1 MDTRTMQ
8 NNTMKLDKYFIF
20 DFDSTF
26 TKVEALDVLC
36 DISLQ
41 GNPNRESIL
50 HEVQNITNL
59 CMDGKISFRDSLE
72 SRLALLHA
80 NKSHLPALIDYLK
93 KNVSVSFIRNKDFF
107 ATYSDKVYVISNGF
121 KEFIVPIVKEYGISE
136 DHVFANAFIFD
147 EEGNIAGFDKAN
159 VLSGDNGKVQVIKE
173 LELQGDIYVIG
184 DGYNDYKIRAA
195 GLANKFYAFTENIER
210 ASVLE
215 IADHITPSLDEFL
228 YLNKMNTAI
237 SYPKNRIKVL
247 LLENIHH
254 DAERKLKEEG
264 YQVEVHPAAMD
275 EDELSERIKD
285 VSILG
290 IRSKTNVTAKVLE
303 NANRLISLGAFCIGT
318 NQIDLEAC
326 AKKGVAVFNAPYSNT
341 RSVVEL
347 AIGQIIMLMRGI
359 TDKSRDMHQGKWSKS
374 AANSNEIRGKKLG
387 IVGYG
392 SIGAQLSVLAESM
405 GMKVYYYDV
414 IEKLAL
420 GNATKCS
427 SLEELF
433 STVDVIS
440 LHVDGRPENKNFI
453 NAQAFS
459 YMKEGTILLNL
470 SRGSIV
476 DINALKENILN
487 GKIRGASIDVF
498 PHEPKSNDEEFV
510 SELRNLP
517 NVILTPHI
525 GGSTQEAQ
533 ENIADFVPNKIIEYV
548 NTGSTTNSVNFPN
561 VQLPQ
566 LQNAHRLMHIHHNV
580 PGVLAKISNVLAQ
593 HDINVVSQHLKTTE
607 IIGYVIID
615 INKAY
620 DNAVVKD
627 LKSIDNTIRFRVLY

>member
-1 MDTRTMQ
+1 
-8 NNTMKLDKYFIF
+8 MKLDKYFIF

-26 TKVEALDVLC
+26 TRVEALDVLC
-36 DISLQ
+36 EISLK
-41 GNPNRESIL
+41 GNPNKDNIL
-50 HEVQNITNL
+50 QEVKNITNL

-80 NKSHLPALIDYLK
+80 KKSHIPALIDYLK
-93 KNVSVSFIRNKDFF
+93 QNVSVSFIRNKDFF
-107 ATYSDKVYVISNGF
+107 QTYADQVYIISNGF
-121 KEFIVPIVKEYGISE
+121 KEFITPIVTEYGVKE
-136 DHVFANAFIFD
+136 DHVFANSFIFD
-147 EEGNIAGFDKAN
+147 EEGNIVGFDKAN

-173 LELQGDIYVIG
+173 LELHGDIYVIG
-184 DGYNDYKIRAA
+184 DGYNDYKIKAS

-210 ASVLE
+210 TVILDK
-215 IADHITPSLDEFL
+215 ADHIAPSLDEFL

-247 LLENIHH
+247 LLENIHP

-264 YQVEVHPAAMD
+264 YQVEVHSAAMD
-275 EDELSERIKD
+275 EEELAERIKD

-290 IRSKTNVTAKVLE
+290 IRSKTHVTAKVLE
-303 NANRLISLGAFCIGT
+303 NANRLIALGAFCIGT

-347 AIGQIIMLMRGI
+347 AIGEIIMLMRGI
-359 TDKSRDMHQGKWSKS
+359 PDKSYDMHKGRWSKS

-392 SIGAQLSVLAESM
+392 NIGAQLSVLAESM
-405 GMKVYYYDV
+405 GMNVYYYDV

-427 SLEELF
+427 SLEELL
-433 STVDVIS
+433 SIADVIS
-440 LHVDGRPENKNFI
+440 LHVDGRSENKNFI
-453 NAQAFS
+453 DANAFR
-459 YMKEGTILLNL
+459 YMKDGAILLNL

-476 DINALKENILN
+476 DIHALKENIVS

-498 PHEPKSNDEEFV
+498 PHEPKSNQEEFV
-510 SELRNLP
+510 SELRGLP

-533 ENIADFVPNKIIEYV
+533 ENIADFVPNKLIEYV

-561 VQLPQ
+561 VQLP
-566 LQNAHRLMHIHHNV
+566 LLKNAHRLMHIHHNV

-593 HDINVVSQHLKTTE
+593 HNINVVGQYLKTTE
-607 IIGYVIID
+607 TIGYVIID

-620 DNAVVKD
+620 NNAVVKD
-627 LKSIDNTIRFRVLY
+627 LKSIENTIRFRVLY